1 MKIMN
6 KTKKMTTMALLCALS
21 YIAMFVSRFLP
32 PLFAAFPF
40 LKYDPKDVIIVIGGF
55 VYGPLSAFVI
65 SLIVSLIE
73 MITVSGTHIIGCL
86 MNIAAS
92 CAFACTASAI
102 YHKYRNVKGGMT
114 GLLVG
119 IVSAVATMMILN
131 YILTPIYTG
140 MPREA
145 VADLLI
151 PAILPFN
158 VIKCVLNAALVMLIY
173 KPVTKVLRQSGLM
186 EKKPNTSSA
195 KSNITMIITAI
206 FLLASCAGALC
217 IING

>member
-1 MKIMN
+1 
-6 KTKKMTTMALLCALS
+6 
-21 YIAMFVSRFLP
+21 
-32 PLFAAFPF
+32 
-40 LKYDPKDVIIVIGGF
+40 
-55 VYGPLSAFVI
+55 
-65 SLIVSLIE
+65 
-73 MITVSGTHIIGCL
+73 

-195 KSNITMIITAI
+195 KSNITIIITAI

>member
-1 MKIMN
+1 MN

-32 PLFAAFPF
+32 PLFVAFPF

-55 VYGPLSAFVI
+55 IYGPLAAFTI
-65 SLIVSLIE
+65 TLIVSVIE
-73 MITVSGTHIIGCL
+73 MMTVSGTHIIGCL
-86 MNIAAS
+86 MNIASS

-102 YHKYRNVKGGMT
+102 YHKYRNVKGGLT

-119 IVSAVATMMILN
+119 IVSTVAIMMILN
-131 YILTPIYTG
+131 YLLTPIYMG
-140 MPREA
+140 IARET

-158 VIKCVLNAALVMLIY
+158 LIKCVINAALVMLIY
-173 KPVTKVLRQSGLM
+173 KPVTKILRQSGML
-186 EKKPNTSSA
+186 EKNADTSSVRN
-195 KSNITMIITAI
+195 NITVIITAI
-206 FLLASCAGALC
+206 FLLVACAGALWV
-217 IING
+217 INL

>member
-1 MKIMN
+1 MN

-21 YIAMFVSRFLP
+21 YIAMFASRFLP

-40 LKYDPKDVIIVIGGF
+40 LKYDPKDVFIVIGGF
-55 VYGPLSAFVI
+55 VYGPLSAFTI

-195 KSNITMIITAI
+195 KSNITIIITAI